1 MSVYLTAIASLI
13 RQRSAIVLIF
23 MLSATTFAQPTS
35 GAQSWQLQ
43 TVENAGNVGMYSSLA
58 LDSQGNPVISY
69 YADSN
74 LNLLHCGDPLCSS
87 GNLITTVDS
96 NGDVGLYPALVLDSS
111 GHPVISYLD
120 LTNFSLKLARCG
132 DVNCSSDNS
141 LQTVDDSGFVGFH
154 TSLVLDANGY
164 GVISYTRFSSNQLLL
179 AHCLDANCTSSTLQ
193 VIDAAGGVGQFTTLA
208 LDRDGLPVI
217 GYRDVNS
224 PNLKLARCGTADCSS
239 ANRIVTVD
247 SSGDVSNQIDLVLD
261 AADKPIMSYFDNG
274 AGSLRLVYCGN
285 PTCSRDNVKR
295 TVDNG
300 GLVVESTALV
310 LDQRGF
316 PLISYFEGSTATL
329 KVAYCGNVTCSDGN
343 LIQDVEQNSDLGF
356 YTALAL
362 DSGDRPVISYQD
374 SSNSTLKVARVQ
386 GTAAIESCFEYTVEQ
401 SGNSYTAPGWN
412 GNIIVGTNGDDTL
425 RGTKY
430 ADLIL
435 GLGGNDTISGRG
447 DADVICGGAGA
458 DKITSAGANDQLDG
472 GTENDRL
479 NSGSGFHDV
488 VIGGP
493 GDDKLSDPDGVLI
506 MQGGPGADKLSVIV
520 NKQWRNPANQR
531 HFDGLAAGYDN
542 DRVNLFISGRTPLI
556 VDITGDER
564 DGQPSPLEGIND
576 LLKLKG
582 PVDPASTVIKFEEQQ
597 LSGASAG
604 EHDEA
609 AEDAAMIALWLA
621 NDEWV
626 SAEPEESEEGAQQV
640 IFLPLVYR

>member
-1 MSVYLTAIASLI
+1 MSVYLTAISSLI
-13 RQRSAIVLIF
+13 RQRSVIVLIF
-23 MLSATTFAQPTS
+23 LLSATAFAQQS
-35 GAQSWQLQ
+35 SAAQSWQLQ
-43 TVENAGNVGMYSSLA
+43 TVASAGNVGMYSSLV

-69 YADSN
+69 YDDNN

-120 LTNFSLKLARCG
+120 LTNFALKLARCG
-132 DVNCSSDNS
+132 DVNCSSGNS
-141 LQTVDDSGFVGFH
+141 LQTVDNSGFVGFH
-154 TSLVLDANGY
+154 TALVLDANGY
-164 GVISYTRFSSNQLLL
+164 GVISYTRFSSNQLML
-179 AHCLDANCTSSTLQ
+179 ARCLDANCTSSTRQ
-193 VIDAAGGVGQFTTLA
+193 VIDDAGGVGQFTTLV
-208 LDRDGLPVI
+208 LDRNGLPVI
-217 GYRDVNS
+217 GYRDVN
-224 PNLKLARCGTADCSS
+224 NTKLKLARCGNADCSS
-239 ANRIVTVD
+239 GNRIVTVD
-247 SSGDVSNQIDLVLD
+247 SSGDVGNQIDLVLD
-261 AADKPIMSYFDNG
+261 AADNPILSYFDND
-274 AGSLRLVYCGN
+274 AGSLRLISCGN

-316 PLISYFEGSTATL
+316 PIISYFEGSTATL
-329 KVAYCGNVTCSDGN
+329 KVAYCGNATCSSGN
-343 LIQDVEQNSDLGF
+343 LVQTVEQNSDLGF

-362 DSGDRPVISYQD
+362 DSGGRPVISYQD
-374 SSNSTLKVARVQ
+374 RANSTLKVAHLQ
-386 GTAAIESCFEYTVEQ
+386 GAAAIASCFEYSVEQ

-425 RGTKY
+425 RGTKQ

-435 GLGGNDTISGRG
+435 GLQGNDTISGRG
-447 DADVICGGAGA
+447 GADVICGGAGA

-564 DGQPSPLEGIND
+564 DEPPSALEGIND
-576 LLKLKG
+576 LLKRKG